1 MDNYCVDANIFIAAW
16 HDNYPINIFPSLWKE
31 FANKKNEIILIKP
44 IFDEIEPISF
54 SDNRLDIA
62 KKRTRYPVRMWLIE
76 NGFTETSI
84 DDDINKTS
92 LELEKE
98 YEIND
103 ISKGTGSKDI
113 LLISYA
119 KEKNKT
125 VVTLEGN
132 QLQKPK
138 EKYKYK
144 IPLVCQEQDVGCIN
158 FVQMIDGLGIRI

>member
-1 MDNYCVDANIFIAAW
+1 MGNYCVDANIFITAW
-16 HDNYPINIFPSLWKE
+16 HINYPINIFPSLWE
-31 FANKKNEIILIKP
+31 EIANKKDEIILIKP
-44 IFDEIEPISF
+44 IFDEIEPVSS
-54 SDNRLDIA
+54 SDNRLEIA
-62 KKRTRYPVRMWLIE
+62 KKRTKYPVRMWLIE

-98 YEIND
+98 YEISD
-103 ISKGTGSKDI
+103 PSTGVGSKDI

-132 QLQKPK
+132 QTQKPK
-138 EKYKYK
+138 EKYNYK
-144 IPLVCQEQDVGCIN
+144 IPLVCQEQDVGCID
-158 FVQMIDGLGIRI
+158 FVQMIDRLGIRI